1 MSLNNEDLETISELI
16 EYDMKK
22 REKEYI
28 GKIDRLEF
36 IIDDLMR
43 QFRQCHK
50 KQEQQLKMINE
61 LKNNLLTKENLY
73 SNANR
78 KRIIQGSKLSKQYGK
93 VNYYKEIIVN
103 MKKKINDMER
113 KLKTLKGKDSVDE
126 LRSRFDNLRKKTP
139 LSSKVPSF
147 NELTERF
154 KLLKELKGRKKT
166 KRKIRRKGKGKK
178 RTKRRNTVK
187 RRKSVKRRKTVKRS
201 KSKKKH

>member
-1 MSLNNEDLETISELI
+1 MSLNKIYSIGMHKLGKRTQEDAYIENIKRLNRIVDYLREQLSHCHMKEERYITMIDEL
-16 EYDMKK
+16 
-22 REKEYI
+22 R
-28 GKIDRLEF
+28 
-36 IIDDLMR
+36 
-43 QFRQCHK
+43 
-50 KQEQQLKMINE
+50 
-61 LKNNLLTKENLY
+61 NNLLTKENLY
-73 SNANR
+73 SNVNR
-78 KRIIQGSKLSKQYGK
+78 KRIIQGSDLSKQYGK
-93 VNYYKEIIVN
+93 VNYHKQTISN
-103 MKKKINDMER
+103 MKKKMNDMER
-113 KLKTLKGKDSVDE
+113 ELETLKAEKSFDK

-178 RTKRRNTVK
+178 RTKRVNTVK

>member
-1 MSLNNEDLETISELI
+1 MSLNKIYSIGMHKLGKRTQEDAYI
-16 EYDMKK
+16 ENIK
-22 REKEYI
+22 RLNRI
-28 GKIDRLEF
+28 V
-36 IIDDLMR
+36 DDLR
-43 QFRQCHK
+43 EQLSHCHIK
-50 KQEQQLKMINE
+50 EEQYIAMIDE

-78 KRIIQGSKLSKQYGK
+78 KRIIQGSELSKQYGN
-93 VNYYKEIIVN
+93 VYYHKQTIAN

-113 KLKTLKGKDSVDE
+113 KLKTLKGKDSIDE
-126 LRSRFDNLRKKTP
+126 LRSRFNNLRKKTP
-139 LSSKVPSF
+139 LSSKVPSY

-154 KLLKELKGRKKT
+154 ERLKLKGRKKT

-178 RTKRRNTVK
+178 RTKRVNTVK